1 MKTNK
6 KKEWSLKVWL
16 DTESVAG
23 YVFTL
28 PLIIGFLFFIMVPM
42 VTSMYYSFC
51 NYNVLKPETW
61 VGLNNFT
68 KMFADEDFYTSL
80 WATFKFALVSV
91 PLKLAFALLVALVLL
106 RNTKLTP
113 VYRAAYYL
121 PSILG
126 SSVAVAILWKRMF
139 SVDGLINKILGTD
152 IVWLGQPGTA
162 MWVIIILAVWQFG
175 SSMLIFLSAMKQI
188 PSSLYEA
195 ARVDGAGPVRSFFK
209 ITMPLLTPT
218 IFFNLVMQ
226 TINGFT
232 VFAQGQIITDGKPMN
247 STLFY
252 VLYMY
257 KQSFEFSNVG
267 YAAAMGWLLISIMLA
282 YTGILFFSKRYW
294 VYEE

>member
-6 KKEWSLKVWL
+6 KKEWSLKAWL
-16 DTESVAG
+16 NTESVAG

-51 NYNVLKPETW
+51 SYNVLKPETW

-152 IVWLGQPGTA
+152 IVWLGNTGTA
-162 MWVIIILAVWQFG
+162 IWVIIILAIWQFG

-188 PSSLYEA
+188 PASLYEA

-209 ITMPLLTPT
+209 ITLPLLTPT

>member
-6 KKEWSLKVWL
+6 KKEWSLKAWL
-16 DTESVAG
+16 NTESVAG

-51 NYNVLKPETW
+51 SYNVLKPETW